1 MKVIF
6 DCDNTMGIP
15 RKEVDDGLTLLYLLG
30 RSDVEL
36 LGVTTTFGNGSAD
49 AAYTQT
55 VRLLHD
61 VGRADIPVYRGADRR
76 GAPPT
81 AAARFLAEMAAAY
94 PGEISLLAT
103 GPLGNLRAAAELDLE
118 FIGNVQRIACMGG
131 YLHPLRIGYRT
142 FPELNLSGDPE
153 GSWLILNAPSR
164 DCSVTLMN
172 AHVCLQ
178 APFRWRDLRS
188 VRHWGSPVRKIL
200 RTWLVAF
207 GWLYC
212 GVPEFYLWDLLPA
225 VYLSYPALFR
235 ENLVRMQST
244 VEDLESGTL
253 KPVEVT
259 DGPAVNMP
267 AKILDP
273 KHFKAI
279 LMEAWA
285 KVSFGSYTFVG

>member
-15 RKEVDDGLTLLYLLG
+15 KKEVDDGLTLLYLLG
-30 RSDVEL
+30 RPDVEL

-55 VRLLHD
+55 ARLLHD
-61 VGRADIPVYRGADRR
+61 VGREDIPVYYGADRR
-76 GAPPT
+76 GDSPT
-81 AAARFLAEMAAAY
+81 PAAQFLAEMAAAH

-103 GPLGNLRAAAELDLE
+103 GPLGNVRAAAELDPAFL
-118 FIGNVQRIACMGG
+118 GNVQRIACMGG

-153 GSWLILNAPSR
+153 GSRLVLNAPNHG
-164 DCSVTLMN
+164 CPVMLMN
-172 AHVCLQ
+172 AHICLQ

-188 VRHWGSPVRKIL
+188 VRHWGPAAHKTL
-200 RTWLVAF
+200 LYWLIAF

-225 VYLSYPALFR
+225 VYLSYPALFD
-235 ENLVRMQST
+235 ENQVQIQST
-244 VEDLESGTL
+244 VSDLESGAL

-259 DGPAVNMP
+259 EEPAVNMP
-267 AKILDP
+267 AHILDP
-273 KHFKAI
+273 QQFKAI
-279 LMEAWA
+279 LSEAWA
-285 KVSFGSYTFVG
+285 RVSFKSYTFAE

>member
-30 RSDVEL
+30 RSDIEVV
-36 LGVTTTFGNGSAD
+36 GVTTTFGNGSAD

-55 VRLLHD
+55 RRLLYD
-61 VGRADIPVYRGADRR
+61 VGRADIPVYRGADRC

-81 AAARFLAEMAAAY
+81 PAAQFLAETVAAH
-94 PGEISLLAT
+94 PGEIALLAT
-103 GPLGNLRAAAELDLE
+103 GPLGNLRAAAELDPE
-118 FIGNVQRIACMGG
+118 FIGNVQHIACMGG
-131 YLHPLRIGYRT
+131 YLHALRIGYRT

-153 GSWLILNAPSR
+153 GAWLVLNAPSHG
-164 DCSVTLMN
+164 CSVTLMN

-225 VYLSYPALFR
+225 VYLSYPALFE

-259 DGPAVNMP
+259 EGPAVNMP
-267 AKILDP
+267 ARILDP
-273 KHFKAI
+273 KRFKAI

-285 KVSFGSYTFVG
+285 RVSFESYTFVE